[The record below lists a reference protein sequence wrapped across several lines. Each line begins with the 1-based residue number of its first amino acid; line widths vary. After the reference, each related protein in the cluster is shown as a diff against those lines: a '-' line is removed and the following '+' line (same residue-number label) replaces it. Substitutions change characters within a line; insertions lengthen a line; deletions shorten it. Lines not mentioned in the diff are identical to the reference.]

1 MLIRCPKC
9 QVCYRIEETLLAKGS
24 RKLRCAKC
32 EEVWEAKPE
41 DCFEEQDVSEEEVYD
56 LSGASANTP
65 ENESPAEDN
74 KQEDNK
80 QETDSL
86 FKIRESG
93 GQLDAENA
101 TIPDEEPAP
110 SEEEAKPASEEA
122 QVSENDKEE
131 KIDEKDLALGS
142 DMQQIFSRLNKQNEL
157 IEEMEKNTSALKK
170 ASEIFKEKFWQ
181 NTGLRNGTILTLLGL
196 IILSLLSFRYELVR
210 KFPKLEEAYTALG
223 LQSRIIGEGLEFQ
236 NVSHREYEEDYVKK
250 MEIKGFIINRTDK
263 KQQIPD
269 IKVEVLDKDGI
280 TLQKV
285 NTKTPIAEIWPRE
298 RAAFSFIVT
307 QPSPLSKYVYLT
319 FGE

>member
-93 GQLDAENA
+93 GQLDAEKA

-131 KIDEKDLALGS
+131 KIDEKDLTKLIKNVLNIENINADEDS
-142 DMQQIFSRLNKQNEL
+142 IRLVVEL
-157 IEEMEKNTSALKK
+157 A
-170 ASEIFKEKFWQ
+170 
-181 NTGLRNGTILTLLGL
+181 NGGARDA
-196 IILSLLSFRYELVR
+196 LSLLDQII
-210 KFPKLEEAYTALG
+210 AYSGNNIVSQDIEKIFG
-223 LQSRIIGEGLEFQ
+223 LTSATE
-236 NVSHREYEEDYVKK
+236 K
-250 MEIKGFIINRTDK
+250 
-263 KQQIPD
+263 
-269 IKVEVLDKDGI
+269 I
-280 TLQKV
+280 TLLK
-285 NTKTPIAEIWPRE
+285 N
-298 RAAFSFIVT
+298 
-307 QPSPLSKYVYLT
+307 
-319 FGE
+319 